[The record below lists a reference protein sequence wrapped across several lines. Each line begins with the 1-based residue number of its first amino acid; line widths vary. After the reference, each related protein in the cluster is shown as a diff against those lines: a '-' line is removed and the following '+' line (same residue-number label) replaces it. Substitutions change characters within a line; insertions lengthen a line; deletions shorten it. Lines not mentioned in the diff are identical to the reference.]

1 MHFSCHNQSPVS
13 SHGPMVPVVVSLVYV
28 TFVTSKQ
35 PPLRY
40 INHAKDV
47 LKLHQQLFQSILTA
61 TMTDAN
67 KIEIGN
73 GFDAEGS
80 KAIAVGAAVSA
91 FHNVDATGTRTSAR
105 PSEVKFGDNA
115 KLKNA
120 SGVAI
125 GHAATARSK
134 DGE

>member
-1 MHFSCHNQSPVS
+1 MISISVCREEHHSQIAQTAANVSPSTELHPSYFSSVH
-13 SHGPMVPVVVSLVYV
+13 VVVLPVYV
-28 TFVTSKQ
+28 FVIFKQ
-35 PPLRY
+35 SPLRY
-40 INHAKDV
+40 INH
-47 LKLHQQLFQSILTA
+47 A

-91 FHNVDATGTRTSAR
+91 FHNVDATGTRKSKR
-105 PSEVKFGDNA
+105 PSEVKVGENA

-120 SGVAI
+120 SGMAI